1 MCLTP
6 KRLSGVAQEV
16 LFRFPNANASR
27 TGKESQIALL
37 LRTLTQ
43 MLYLREKVR
52 GIHLQPSYGG
62 CRTDANFI
70 IPTALP
76 HSPTI
81 GRSILTSELCVTLA
95 LLSFTTRLEV
105 LALDTSPAAWRNLFD
120 PSWHSPDG
128 QGFTQVGRAQIVQ
141 ALPESRP
148 LSCFPGFQNLCELR
162 LNRGQG
168 QLNACKLDWDWCR
181 LPNLKSLVV
190 ECESVLDAA
199 NSYGLSGIEYLEIPR
214 CSTEVVIKGTY
225 EQKIL
230 LRMVERMPYLKSL

>member
-1 MCLTP
+1 MSSSRFAMLPNELLLQVAGHLSSQTDRYNMCLTP

-141 ALPESRP
+141 ALPR
-148 LSCFPGFQNLCELR
+148 
-162 LNRGQG
+162 
-168 QLNACKLDWDWCR
+168 
-181 LPNLKSLVV
+181 
-190 ECESVLDAA
+190 AA
-199 NSYGLSGIEYLEIPR
+199 REFLQA
-214 CSTEVVIKGTY
+214 T
-225 EQKIL
+225 
-230 LRMVERMPYLKSL
+230 